1 MQEYRAEE
9 TGRVES
15 TRRIWCARSHLALR
29 RESRRE
35 DEALGEATIES
46 KTTAKKRT
54 LELELRSRA
63 SLGANI
69 SELVACRGLN
79 EAEDA
84 SVDVVAH
91 EAPAKVHVLEAALEV
106 SMLKQRDGASVVF
119 SDRRRARLDEA

>member
-15 TRRIWCARSHLALR
+15 TRRVGSARSHLALR

-63 SLGANI
+63 RLGADVR
-69 SELVACRGLN
+69 ELIA
-79 EAEDA
+79 
-84 SVDVVAH
+84 
-91 EAPAKVHVLEAALEV
+91 
-106 SMLKQRDGASVVF
+106 
-119 SDRRRARLDEA
+119 

>member
-1 MQEYRAEE
+1 MQEYRAKE

-15 TRRIWCARSHLALR
+15 TRRIWGARSHLALR

-63 SLGANI
+63 RLGADVG
-69 SELVACRGLN
+69 ELVA
-79 EAEDA
+79 
-84 SVDVVAH
+84 
-91 EAPAKVHVLEAALEV
+91 
-106 SMLKQRDGASVVF
+106 
-119 SDRRRARLDEA
+119 